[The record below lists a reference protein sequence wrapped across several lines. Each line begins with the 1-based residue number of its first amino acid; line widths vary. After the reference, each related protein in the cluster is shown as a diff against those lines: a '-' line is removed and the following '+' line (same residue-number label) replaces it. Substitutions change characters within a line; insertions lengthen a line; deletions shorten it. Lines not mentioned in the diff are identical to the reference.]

1 MNQLYSKINIRSEDF
16 KTNQTA
22 MQSLVD
28 DLKQKAEQIA
38 LGGGEAARRAP
49 CRGHRRRV

>member
-1 MNQLYSKINIRSEDF
+1 MNQLHSKINIRSEDF

-38 LGGGEAARRAP
+38 LGDHVVSHKSQST
-49 CRGHRRRV
+49 C